1 MKRQSSNSIDISN
14 HSDTAS
20 KQSHQTTLSNSRMV
34 ELIDQRDRVFIL
46 SLFTFHSEGIVTPEI
61 ILKHQ
66 NDIRVYIG
74 IPYKQPEFYIKM
86 TSQEES
92 QK

>member
-1 MKRQSSNSIDISN
+1 
-14 HSDTAS
+14 
-20 KQSHQTTLSNSRMV
+20 MV
-34 ELIDQRDRVFIL
+34 ELQDQRDRVFIL
-46 SLFTFHSEGIVTPEI
+46 SLFTFHADGLVSPEA

-86 TSQEES
+86 SGQEES
-92 QK
+92 QKQPISIKKCMIGLIDHAKDKIEE

>member
-1 MKRQSSNSIDISN
+1 
-14 HSDTAS
+14 
-20 KQSHQTTLSNSRMV
+20 MV

-66 NDIRVYIG
+66 DDIRVYIG

-92 QK
+92 QKQPISIKKCMIGLIDHAKDMIEE